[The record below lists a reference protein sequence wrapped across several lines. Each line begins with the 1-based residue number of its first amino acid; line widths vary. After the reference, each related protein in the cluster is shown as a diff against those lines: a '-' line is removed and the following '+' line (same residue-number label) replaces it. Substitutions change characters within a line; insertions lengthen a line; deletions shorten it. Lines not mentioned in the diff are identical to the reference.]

1 MYVFGICERNAT
13 AHATH
18 LVVRFICIGQT
29 LYMIISYFLLTQLP
43 MSYIWYS
50 GSLPMWGV

>member
-43 MSYIWYS
+43 MSYIWFS
-50 GSLPMWGV
+50 DSLPMWGV